1 MMTLYQAKKS
11 DIPAASA
18 LAALLFEGSS
28 QEELARELESL
39 LDSGE
44 GAVFLLEAEGAPAGF
59 AQVQLRR
66 DYVEG
71 AGTSPV
77 GYLEGIFVRPEH
89 RGQGY
94 ARALLDACGQWARE
108 RGCTEFASDCEL
120 HNSGS
125 LAFHLRTGFAEA
137 NRIICFIKRL

>member
-44 GAVFLLEAEGAPAGF
+44 GTVFLLEAEGAPAGF

-89 RGQGY
+89 RGRGC
-94 ARALLDACGQWARE
+94 ARSLLDACG
-108 RGCTEFASDCEL
+108 
-120 HNSGS
+120 
-125 LAFHLRTGFAEA
+125 
-137 NRIICFIKRL
+137 